1 MKKKIIYLSIILVLV
16 ISVITL
22 SSIYKSKD
30 NKYKK
35 EYNTISKGMAI
46 MIKEEGATDYVK
58 SNSKDIPKGN
68 YVLNRDKSYCK
79 NNGKIGNY
87 DSSLGKISFSF
98 IGTDSCY
105 LYFDYKK
112 ETIKLGNAELVVNG
126 GTPDFSKVATTN
138 EGLFKAD
145 DDYTA
150 TTGMKSYYFRGAVDN
165 NWVKFGKDSTGKD
178 IYWRII
184 RINGD
189 GSIRM
194 IYSGTTAPTES
205 TKVVM
210 TGTGTQITVDN
221 TNTFKFN
228 SSRDKAEYV
237 GYQYIEGQ
245 QHGYGK
251 CNGTSASCPVNVNT
265 VYNSTIKQQIDKWYA
280 GTTLKDNELVSQ
292 DQIFCTDRSASSTQ
306 IESWTSTGTSYLYG
320 AFGRVAQTRKSPQL
334 ICPIASDKFTVNTNN
349 GNGALTYPVG
359 LITADEVAMAGGLN
373 GYSNTSYYLYTNQ
386 HYWSGS
392 PANFVSSGSAYEF
405 FVVSTGNLRNTY
417 MLDLTG
423 IRPVI
428 SLSSKA
434 KLTGD
439 GTWNNVFEVEQKGY
453 ETILANNTVNET
465 TPDFST
471 VTTASEKGLYAAD
484 DDYTATT
491 GMKSYY
497 FRGAVDNNW
506 VKFGKDSTGKDIYW
520 RIIRINGDGSIRM
533 IYTGTT
539 APTEST
545 KVVMTGTGTQINAS
559 TYAFNNSSYN
569 KAEYV
574 GYMYTLGEQ
583 HGTSTSSP
591 IKTTIDNWYKTTTL
605 ETDSTTKALVSQDQI
620 FCNDRSASSTQTG
633 AWTSTGANYY
643 YGAYGRLNTNKAPI
657 LTCPEESDKFTVGT
671 SNGNGTLTYPVGLIT
686 ADEVAM
692 AGGKWLTNNSSY
704 YLYTNQAYWSGSPDS
719 FSSSTARAIEF
730 SVRSSGLLSIYNVNS
745 SVGVRP
751 VVSLSSKAKLLGSG
765 TYNDV
770 YTVVGGN
777 STEDTSS
784 GKSFDTVFAANNTDI
799 FSENGIRYEG
809 ADPNNYIC
817 LDNKTSGTCSDNS
830 LLFRIIGLFDEE
842 YSSNG
847 TSGSGTKKLLKI
859 LDTNAYGGTSGKA
872 WNSANT
878 SNWSNASL
886 KTELNEAYLT
896 TLLGTSNVNSKL
908 NTAIVTSKWHLG
920 GASSSNYKT
929 LTVEGIYREERN
941 TSAIYSG
948 NPASI
953 YAQVGLMYPSDYG
966 YATVGGS
973 TTNKAGCRAKEL
985 YNWNSSSYSD
995 CKNNDWVFKSQSI
1008 SWGANKSEWLLS
1020 PYSSGSYFAA
1030 YLNSTGYVNLNGGNG
1045 VGNREI
1051 VVRPTFYLDSSIL
1064 KIVGTGDGTKDNA
1077 YRVG

>member
-35 EYNTISKGMAI
+35 EYNTIPKGLAI
-46 MIKEEGATDYVK
+46 MIKEDGATDYVQ

-68 YVLNRDKSYCK
+68 YVLNEEKTHCE
-79 NNGKIGNY
+79 NNGKVTNY
-87 DSSLGKISFSF
+87 NSATGKISLNFVGS
-98 IGTDSCY
+98 DRCY
-105 LYFDYKK
+105 LYFDYYFEPKGYEK
-112 ETIKLGNAELVVNG
+112 ILLDNGNGATTVAEAKAYIEG
-126 GTPDFSKVATTN
+126 RTTSTTPNFANTATTN
-138 EGLFKAD
+138 EGMYAKE

-150 TTGMKSYYFRGAVDN
+150 TTGMKSYYYRGAVDN
-165 NWVKFGKDSTGKD
+165 NWVKFGKEGDKD

-194 IYSGTTAPTES
+194 IYSGTTKPSEDSSVTGS
-205 TKVVM
+205 NGVYM
-210 TGTGTQITVDN
+210 TGTGTQITN
-221 TNTFKFN
+221 KNFKFN
-228 SSRDKAEYV
+228 SSRNKAEYV

-245 QHGYGK
+245 QHGFGK
-251 CNGTSASCPVNVNT
+251 CDGTNNASCTVNGNT
-265 VYNSTIKQQIDKWYA
+265 VYNSTIKQTIDKWYA
-280 GTTLKDNELVSQ
+280 GTTLKDN
-292 DQIFCTDRSASSTQ
+292 D
-306 IESWTSTGTSYLYG
+306 
-320 AFGRVAQTRKSPQL
+320 L
-334 ICPIASDKFTVNTNN
+334 IA
-349 GNGALTYPVG
+349 
-359 LITADEVAMAGGLN
+359 
-373 GYSNTSYYLYTNQ
+373 
-386 HYWSGS
+386 
-392 PANFVSSGSAYEF
+392 
-405 FVVSTGNLRNTY
+405 
-417 MLDLTG
+417 
-423 IRPVI
+423 
-428 SLSSKA
+428 
-434 KLTGD
+434 
-439 GTWNNVFEVEQKGY
+439 
-453 ETILANNTVNET
+453 
-465 TPDFST
+465 
-471 VTTASEKGLYAAD
+471 
-484 DDYTATT
+484 
-491 GMKSYY
+491 
-497 FRGAVDNNW
+497 
-506 VKFGKDSTGKDIYW
+506 
-520 RIIRINGDGSIRM
+520 
-533 IYTGTT
+533 
-539 APTEST
+539 
-545 KVVMTGTGTQINAS
+545 
-559 TYAFNNSSYN
+559 
-569 KAEYV
+569 
-574 GYMYTLGEQ
+574 
-583 HGTSTSSP
+583 
-591 IKTTIDNWYKTTTL
+591 
-605 ETDSTTKALVSQDQI
+605 DQI
-620 FCNDRSASSTQTG
+620 FCNDRSASSTQTA
-633 AWTSTGANYY
+633 AWTSTGADYY
-643 YGAYGRLNTNKAPI
+643 YGASGRLNKNKAPI

-671 SNGNGTLTYPVGLIT
+671 SNGNGALTYPVGLIT
-686 ADEVAM
+686 VDEIAL
-692 AGGKWLTNNSSY
+692 AGGKLNFFNKTY
-704 YLYTNQAYWSGSPDS
+704 YLYTNQSYWSGSPYVFYSSNTSANEFNVNPYGVLDS
-719 FSSSTARAIEF
+719 FYVDSFAGA
-730 SVRSSGLLSIYNVNS
+730 
-745 SVGVRP
+745 RP
-751 VVSLSSKAKLLGSG
+751 VVSLSSKAKLSGSG
-765 TYNDV
+765 TYDDV

-784 GKSFDTVFAANNTDI
+784 SKSFDTVFAANNTDI

-995 CKNNDWVFKSQSI
+995 CKNNDWIFTSQNSF
-1008 SWGANKSEWLLS
+1008 ADNREWLLS
-1020 PYSSGSYFAA
+1020 PYSM
-1030 YLNSTGYVNLNGGNG
+1030 NSTDAAHLYSGGYVHLDGYRVVGGKFA
-1045 VGNREI
+1045 
-1051 VVRPTFYLDSSIL
+1051 VRPTFYLDSSIL
-1064 KIVGTGDGTKDNA
+1064 KIVGTGDGSSSNP

>member
-35 EYNTISKGMAI
+35 EYNTIPKGLAI
-46 MIKEEGATDYVK
+46 MIKEDGATDYVQ

-68 YVLNRDKSYCK
+68 YVLNEEKTHCE
-79 NNGKIGNY
+79 NNGKVTNY
-87 DSSLGKISFSF
+87 NSATGKISLNFVGS
-98 IGTDSCY
+98 DRCY
-105 LYFDYKK
+105 LYFDYYFEPKGYEK
-112 ETIKLGNAELVVNG
+112 ILLDNGNGATTVAEAKAYIEG
-126 GTPDFSKVATTN
+126 RTTSTTPNFANTATTN
-138 EGLFKAD
+138 EGMYAKE

-150 TTGMKSYYFRGAVDN
+150 TTGMKSYYYRGAVDN
-165 NWVKFGKDSTGKD
+165 NWVKFGKEGDKD

-194 IYSGTTAPTES
+194 IYSGTTKPSEDSSVTGS
-205 TKVVM
+205 NGVYM
-210 TGTGTQITVDN
+210 TGTGTQITN
-221 TNTFKFN
+221 KNFKFN
-228 SSRDKAEYV
+228 SSRNKAEYV

-245 QHGYGK
+245 QHGFGK
-251 CNGTSASCPVNVNT
+251 CDGTNNASCTVNGNT
-265 VYNSTIKQQIDKWYA
+265 VYNSTIKQTIDKWYA
-280 GTTLKDNELVSQ
+280 GTTLKDN
-292 DQIFCTDRSASSTQ
+292 D
-306 IESWTSTGTSYLYG
+306 
-320 AFGRVAQTRKSPQL
+320 L
-334 ICPIASDKFTVNTNN
+334 IA
-349 GNGALTYPVG
+349 
-359 LITADEVAMAGGLN
+359 
-373 GYSNTSYYLYTNQ
+373 
-386 HYWSGS
+386 
-392 PANFVSSGSAYEF
+392 
-405 FVVSTGNLRNTY
+405 
-417 MLDLTG
+417 
-423 IRPVI
+423 
-428 SLSSKA
+428 
-434 KLTGD
+434 
-439 GTWNNVFEVEQKGY
+439 
-453 ETILANNTVNET
+453 
-465 TPDFST
+465 
-471 VTTASEKGLYAAD
+471 
-484 DDYTATT
+484 
-491 GMKSYY
+491 
-497 FRGAVDNNW
+497 
-506 VKFGKDSTGKDIYW
+506 
-520 RIIRINGDGSIRM
+520 
-533 IYTGTT
+533 
-539 APTEST
+539 
-545 KVVMTGTGTQINAS
+545 
-559 TYAFNNSSYN
+559 
-569 KAEYV
+569 
-574 GYMYTLGEQ
+574 
-583 HGTSTSSP
+583 
-591 IKTTIDNWYKTTTL
+591 
-605 ETDSTTKALVSQDQI
+605 DQI
-620 FCNDRSASSTQTG
+620 FCNDRSASSTQTA
-633 AWTSTGANYY
+633 AWTSTGADYY
-643 YGAYGRLNTNKAPI
+643 YGASGRLNKNKAPI

-671 SNGNGTLTYPVGLIT
+671 SNGNGALTYPVGLIT
-686 ADEVAM
+686 VDEIAL
-692 AGGKWLTNNSSY
+692 AGGKLNFFNKTY
-704 YLYTNQAYWSGSPDS
+704 YLYTNQSYWSGSPYVFYSSNTSANEFNVNPYGVLDS
-719 FSSSTARAIEF
+719 FYVDSFAGA
-730 SVRSSGLLSIYNVNS
+730 
-745 SVGVRP
+745 RP
-751 VVSLSSKAKLLGSG
+751 VVSLSSKAKLSGSG
-765 TYNDV
+765 TYDDV

-784 GKSFDTVFAANNTDI
+784 SKSFDTVFAANNTDI